1 MALLLFSQFVPAAV
15 AVAIYSLIILI
26 AIDIISAIDMIAVL
40 MLHFVL
46 TLFFRLIRHAMC
58 ERARYASCTR
68 YAVLLL
74 CCCLCHVPMISAT
87 NGDESASSGASGVW
101 N

>member
-1 MALLLFSQFVPAAV
+1 LALLLFSQFVLAAV

-26 AIDIISAIDMIAVL
+26 VIDIISTIDIIVVL

-46 TLFFRLIRHAMC
+46 PRIYAMR
-58 ERARYASCTR
+58 ERARYATCTR
-68 YAVLLL
+68 YVVLLIV
-74 CCCLCHVPMISAT
+74 CCICHVPMTSAT

>member
-1 MALLLFSQFVPAAV
+1 LALLLFSQFVPAAV
-15 AVAIYSLIILI
+15 AVAIYSLIILV
-26 AIDIISAIDMIAVL
+26 AIDIISAIDMIVVL

-46 TLFFRLIRHAMC
+46 PRIIRYAMC

-68 YAVLLL
+68 YVGLLL
-74 CCCLCHVPMISAT
+74 CCCLCHVPMTSAT
-87 NGDESASSGASGVW
+87 NGDESASSSASGVR